1 MYLPINYQFR
11 FCKSAAKINFYFERT
26 KKIGEKVLEKVTV
39 KGVVCVEKG
48 KWIRKTTSFYW
59 RFFLSSSVPQFLSFV
74 LGGILDGYKL

>member
-59 RFFLSSSVPQFLSFV
+59 RFFPQFLSSSGPQFCSR
-74 LGGILDGYKL
+74 GYT